1 MRRHLLV
8 PLAVLLTGTALS
20 ACSEV
25 QDTANRAQECVG
37 LARDAA
43 SAGLD
48 RTPTVEDAEA
58 AARRLDDRVA
68 ELDDEELKESAGAL
82 RDRLRELAEAA
93 RSADPA
99 RAQQAADAARQAA
112 RDTAETCGVP
122 VDQFLG

>member
-1 MRRHLLV
+1 MPKTLLAL
-8 PLAVLLTGTALS
+8 PLLLLPVT

-25 QDTANRAQECVG
+25 QETADRAAECVG

-48 RTPTVEDAEA
+48 RTPTVEDAERA
-58 AARRLDDRVA
+58 ATRLDERVEGIDDA
-68 ELDDEELKESAGAL
+68 ELREQAGAL

-99 RAQQAADAARQAA
+99 AAQAAADRAREAARS
-112 RDTAETCGVP
+112 TAETCGVP
-122 VDQFLG
+122 VDQFL